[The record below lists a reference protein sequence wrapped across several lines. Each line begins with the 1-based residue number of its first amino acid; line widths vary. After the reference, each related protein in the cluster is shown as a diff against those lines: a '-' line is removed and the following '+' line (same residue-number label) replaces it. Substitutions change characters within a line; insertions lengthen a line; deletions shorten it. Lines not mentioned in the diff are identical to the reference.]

1 MQVILLE
8 KMLNLGNM
16 GEQVKVKPGFARNFL
31 LPQRKA
37 VMATKENIAKFEKQ
51 RAELEKKA
59 KEMLTLAQARAE
71 GLQKLTI
78 IIAVRAT
85 EEGKIFGSVNTRDVV
100 EAIKNAGG
108 KIDKKEVI
116 LTKGPI
122 HELGDH
128 EVRLQLHTDVNLPM
142 VIKVIAEEAKKE
154 E

>member
-8 KMLNLGNM
+8 KMLNLG
-16 GEQVKVKPGFARNFL
+16 GIGDKVKVKPGFARNFL

-37 VMATKENIAKFEKQ
+37 VTANEENIAKFEKQ

-59 KEMLTLAQARAE
+59 KEKLALAQSRAE
-71 GLQKLTI
+71 ALQKLTI
-78 IIAVRAT
+78 TITVRAT

-100 EAIKNAGG
+100 EAIKAAGG
-108 KIDKKEVI
+108 QVDKKEVI
-116 LTKGPI
+116 LPKGPI
-122 HELGDH
+122 HELGEH

-142 VIKVIAEEAKKE
+142 TIKVVAEEVKKE